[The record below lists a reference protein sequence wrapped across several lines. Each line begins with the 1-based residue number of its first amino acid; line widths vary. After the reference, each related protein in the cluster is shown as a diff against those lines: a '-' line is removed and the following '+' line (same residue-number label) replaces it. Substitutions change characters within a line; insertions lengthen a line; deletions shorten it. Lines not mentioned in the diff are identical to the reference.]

1 MRGQK
6 GRFVNNNDKDACG
19 GSTSAKDASNALCSG
34 DAIAQT
40 PSEPSGVVD
49 APQTDM
55 AFDTPLEWALD
66 LIS

>member
-6 GRFVNNNDKDACG
+6 GRFVNNNDGDACG
-19 GSTSAKDASNALCSG
+19 GSASDKDASNALCSG

-49 APQTDM
+49 APKTDM
-55 AFDTPLEWALD
+55 VFGTSLEWALD